1 MSKNV
6 RLTLAWVMIL
16 TAMFFLVSCTK
27 KTVQT
32 QPEQTLQSEV
42 PEAEDKSAEEAEP
55 VVLHDEAKVPEATRV
70 EFVNEDILFAFDSSA
85 LSDQTQQILNNMAEY
100 LRTNQRL
107 KATVAGHCDERG
119 TKTYNIALG
128 ERRAN
133 AVKNVLVSMGIGADR
148 LNTVSYG
155 EERPV
160 APGRNEMSW
169 AKNRRAQLV
178 IN

>member
-42 PEAEDKSAEEAEP
+42 PKAEDKNVEEAEP
-55 VVLHDEAKVPEATRV
+55 VVLQDEAKVPEATRV
-70 EFVNEDILFAFDSSA
+70 KFVNEDILFAFDSSA
-85 LSDQTQQILNNMAEY
+85 LSDQTQQILNNIAEY

-148 LNTVSYG
+148 LNIVSYG

-160 APGRNEMSW
+160 APGQDEESW
-169 AKNRRAQLV
+169 AKNRRAQFV